1 MSPMS
6 HARTV
11 WLSRHILPHE
21 ASLRA
26 WLRRRRHLPVDIDDL
41 VQESFAVLS
50 ALESVEH
57 IHNPRAYLFQT
68 ANSLVLRE
76 LRRARVVSILVVD
89 DLDALGATA
98 DEPSPERQVSDR
110 QELFQLSE
118 ALSALPKQ
126 CGQAFRL
133 RKIADLSQREIAQR
147 MGLSESTVEKH
158 IAKAILLLMD
168 HFTRDG
174 IAASGASKRW
184 VNGTSEKNA
193 KARVQQ

>member
-6 HARTV
+6 HEKTV

-26 WLRRRRHLPVDIDDL
+26 WLRKRRHLPFDIDDL

-50 ALESVEH
+50 ALESIDH

-76 LRRARVVSILVVD
+76 LRRAKVVSILVVD
-89 DLDALGATA
+89 DLDAMGAAA

-110 QELFQLSE
+110 QELSQLSE

-133 RKIADLSQREIAQR
+133 RKIAGLSQREIAWH
-147 MGLSESTVEKH
+147 MGVSESTVEKH

-168 HFTRDG
+168 RFTRDG
-174 IAASGASKRW
+174 IVVSDASRKWTRG
-184 VNGTSEKNA
+184 VSEKNA